1 MSLGF
6 RMIRLRIMI
15 ISQTIEKSV
24 VEIKIQSF
32 MIMILIIND
41 LVIDYEN
48 RCIPKNIRTVV

>member
-48 RCIPKNIRTVV
+48 RCIPKNI